1 APGDTPPPAPP
12 SDAPDMAAIGDAAT
26 GIAETEDGPEKET
39 FFTFT
44 WGGRPA
50 RGAKPQGQ
58 RPQGKGRPK
67 KGAPKGGGDKPQK
80 FAAKPKAEKR
90 IDPDNPFAAA
100 LADFNKK

>member
-1 APGDTPPPAPP
+1 M
-12 SDAPDMAAIGDAAT
+12 SAIGDAAT
-26 GIAETEDGPEKET
+26 GIVETEGGPKEDGPEKET

-58 RPQGKGRPK
+58 RPQGQRPQGKGRPK
-67 KGAPKGGGDKPQK
+67 KGAPKGGGDTKPQK
-80 FAAKPKAEKR
+80 FAAKPKTEKR